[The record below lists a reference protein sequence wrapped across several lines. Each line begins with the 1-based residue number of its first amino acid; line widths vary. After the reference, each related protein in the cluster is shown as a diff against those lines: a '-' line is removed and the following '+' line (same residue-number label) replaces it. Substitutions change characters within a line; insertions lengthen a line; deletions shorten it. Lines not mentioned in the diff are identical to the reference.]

1 MPLVHRQAYYG
12 DKPVKR
18 LLLLLLLSGCVI
30 EPDTRICAE
39 YGSYTIVKQKCIP
52 MYGSLICADEEVT
65 EVFCKRYFE
74 DEEKEN

>member
-1 MPLVHRQAYYG
+1 M
-12 DKPVKR
+12 KK

-39 YGSYTIVKQKCIP
+39 YGSYTTVKERCIP
-52 MYGSLICADEEVT
+52 MYGSLVCVDEEVT

>member
-1 MPLVHRQAYYG
+1 
-12 DKPVKR
+12 VKR

-30 EPDTRICAE
+30 ETDTRICAE
-39 YGSYTIVKQKCIP
+39 YGSYTTVKQKCIP

>member
-18 LLLLLLLSGCVI
+18 LLLLLLLSGCVT

-39 YGSYTIVKQKCIP
+39 YGSYTIVKEKCIP
-52 MYGSLICADEEVT
+52 MYGALICADEEVT
-65 EVFCKRYFE
+65 KVFCKRYFE
-74 DEEKEN
+74 EEN

>member
-1 MPLVHRQAYYG
+1 M
-12 DKPVKR
+12 KR

-39 YGSYTIVKQKCIP
+39 YGSYTTVKERCIP
-52 MYGSLICADEEVT
+52 MYGSLVCVDEEVT

>member
-1 MPLVHRQAYYG
+1 M
-12 DKPVKR
+12 KR

-39 YGSYTIVKQKCIP
+39 YGSYTTVKERCIP
-52 MYGSLICADEEVT
+52 MYGSLVCADEEVT

>member
-1 MPLVHRQAYYG
+1 
-12 DKPVKR
+12 
-18 LLLLLLLSGCVI
+18 VI

>member
-1 MPLVHRQAYYG
+1 
-12 DKPVKR
+12 VKR

-39 YGSYTIVKQKCIP
+39 YGSYTIVKERCIP
-52 MYGSLICADEEVT
+52 MYGALICADEEVT
-65 EVFCKRYFE
+65 QVFCKRYFE

>member
-1 MPLVHRQAYYG
+1 M
-12 DKPVKR
+12 KR

-39 YGSYTIVKQKCIP
+39 YGSYTIVKERCIP
-52 MYGSLICADEEVT
+52 MYGALICADEEVT
-65 EVFCKRYFE
+65 QVFCKRYFE

>member
-1 MPLVHRQAYYG
+1 M
-12 DKPVKR
+12 KR

-30 EPDTRICAE
+30 EPDTRICAD
-39 YGSYTIVKQKCIP
+39 YGSYTYMKNKCIP
-52 MYGSLICADEEVT
+52 LYGTLLCADEEVT